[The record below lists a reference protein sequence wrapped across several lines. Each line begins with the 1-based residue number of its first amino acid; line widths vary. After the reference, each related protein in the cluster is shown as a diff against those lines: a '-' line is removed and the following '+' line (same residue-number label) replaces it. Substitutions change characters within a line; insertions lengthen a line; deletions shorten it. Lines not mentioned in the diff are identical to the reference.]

1 MGDGSGHYLYIES
14 SLMLEDQFSL
24 LESEPFL
31 FSEDLCFS
39 AWYHMYGSDVG
50 SLLVSS
56 LDVESQEISNITEVS
71 GDHGDHWVE
80 MLLDTTT
87 TRDRLTVLQIRGFVS
102 ATAFYGDLSC

>member
-102 ATAFYGDLSC
+102 ATAFYGD